1 MGGSP
6 DIGADQA
13 THARASVGRLRA
25 GLAKTPLAAT
35 PSKPR
40 AIQQPPVLF
49 SFRVFLFRFAFGAIA
64 RRRAPSEGAP
74 VGGRGDPGGT
84 MDWAPTPTRRKPL
97 LKISRTQ
104 IPEGSKDLIG
114 AAKTRVRDRLHH
126 SL

>member
-1 MGGSP
+1 MGVAGP
-6 DIGADQA
+6 
-13 THARASVGRLRA
+13 VG
-25 GLAKTPLAAT
+25 GMDWTPTLC
-35 PSKPR
+35 R
-40 AIQQPPVLF
+40 RFLI
-49 SFRVFLFRFAFGAIA
+49 RVFLSRFAFGAIA